1 MKRRILSLWFPRLAA
16 ERVLRAE
23 PGLADRPLA
32 VVADRRGALVLASL
46 SPAAEVLGLRRG
58 MALGD
63 ARAICPAL
71 VTRPD
76 EPHRTEAFR
85 AALRRWAGR
94 FTPWVAEEDG
104 PGGEGLLLDV
114 TGCTRLFGGEAAL
127 AARVEAEAAD
137 LGLSLCLGL
146 ADTPGAAWAVAR
158 YAGAGAAASHS
169 GDAIDQEARAT
180 RSRAQKRRWERGGAP
195 PAPPGPEAPACRIVP
210 PGETVAALGP
220 LPVAAL
226 RLAPEEVAA
235 LQAFGLRRIADVAAL
250 PRADLARRVGPAVG
264 RRLDQAFGRVPEPVS
279 PSRPPQVYA
288 LRLTLPEPVGR
299 EEDVLAGIDRL
310 LPPLCSRLATAGRG
324 ARRVRLVLIR
334 TDGRSVVREVGL
346 ARPADR
352 PEAIRPLLALG
363 LGEIDA
369 GFGIEVIRLEAT
381 ETESV
386 AARQHRGQL
395 AVSAETG
402 QKGRRGPAPRKAMAS
417 PTSSAGSVP
426 ASGSRPSSAFIPPKA
441 TCPRRPR
448 PRWRLPSPPPPAP
461 GRPPRRHGRSC
472 SSSPS
477 RSPRMASGRP
487 RPSSGAGGRGGAPP
501 PSDPSGSPRN
511 GGSTT
516 RPGAPGRATTG
527 GSRRRRAPGCGFSR
541 PRAPRFRAAGS
552 PTACSRDPC
561 AALLPR
567 DPFGDR
573 TPRGS
578 LLLRKLAGRGFA
590 DGRPGPL
597 PVDTHDAA
605 APAARAHRCPGR
617 DAAAPPPPAAGKRPA
632 GFGTPGAS

>member
-402 QKGRRGPAPRKAMAS
+402 AERAARAGSPESDGLADLLGRIGARLGLEALVRLHPAESHLPEKAATEMAAAFAAPAGAWPPAPAPR
-417 PTSSAGSVP
+417 PILLFQP
-426 ASGSRPSSAFIPPKA
+426 EPLA
-441 TCPRRPR
+441 TDGQR
-448 PRWRLPSPPPPAP
+448 PPA
-461 GRPPRRHGRSC
+461 
-472 SSSPS
+472 
-477 RSPRMASGRP
+477 
-487 RPSSGAGGRGGAPP
+487 
-501 PSDPSGSPRN
+501 
-511 GGSTT
+511 TFVW
-516 RPGAPGRATTG
+516 
-527 GSRRRRAPGCGFSR
+527 RRRARRRTAAFGPER
-541 PRAPRFRAAGS
+541 IAPEWWLD
-552 PTACSRDPC
+552 DP
-561 AALLPR
+561 AWRSGPR
-567 DPFGDR
+567 DYWRIETEEGTRLWIFEAQGAEV
-573 TPRGS
+573 PRGW
-578 LLLRKLAGRGFA
+578 FA
-590 DGRPGPL
+590 HGLFP
-597 PVDTHDAA
+597 
-605 APAARAHRCPGR
+605 
-617 DAAAPPPPAAGKRPA
+617 
-632 GFGTPGAS
+632 